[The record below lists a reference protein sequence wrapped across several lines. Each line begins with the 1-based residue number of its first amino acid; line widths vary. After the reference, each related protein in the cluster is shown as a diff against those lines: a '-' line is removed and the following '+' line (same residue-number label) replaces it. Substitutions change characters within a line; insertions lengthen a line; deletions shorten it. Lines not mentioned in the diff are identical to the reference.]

1 MKKLF
6 KYIPIVA
13 LFAVACNPMDE
24 VYDELDAR
32 IEPYREDI
40 SYTLAAEDY
49 KAIRN
54 AAIKLAETK
63 EDSAWA
69 NSIQNDLALNQK
81 YSAADFVAPILGPK
95 FPALNLKSSCL
106 VTYNVFDKPAYL
118 FAYEGA
124 STYKLAAADY
134 TAVGGD
140 VEKNGYFFP
149 SESGDKHLSALLLGK
164 FPDATADQY
173 AYVTYNQADEDP
185 AGSVVLLNEAFD
197 DYAAYDTI
205 NKNGWKIYS
214 EAGAK
219 AWQGRVYDNNPYAQ
233 ASAFG
238 AAGVEIFYMISPAV
252 DLSASTENMFSFD
265 VKIGYW
271 NANCLQVVISEDFDG
286 TDVEGATWTDV
297 SSNFTFPTEPTDGY
311 GAAFAEA
318 GKLNLS
324 DYTGTIHIAFKYV
337 GDGANDQSTTYQ
349 IDNVL
354 VKGVESA
361 KKSANADYAVY
372 NDMYK
377 FNGTIWT
384 KDNSAM
390 VLDPADYQTMGISS
404 FSSSNLPAN
413 YLPVFLGITL
423 PFAQEGDLQVIT
435 YEFNATLS
443 AVEYSFTAGS
453 WAQQGPIFEKADQFV
468 YGDNGWVFDP
478 TIKLEPTAA
487 DYQLLVDYVYT
498 NLSREYGSTYGNDEF
513 YFGASAYYLNFD
525 LRLGKRAD
533 FGIPGFDG
541 LDTEAAVA
549 LTWDRVEEGI
559 TILLGLKYP
568 DAVEQVSGINVYYWV
583 TFKTYEN
590 DLAKRTLT
598 GIFKY
603 VEGTG
608 FVRDLE
614 YEDQMVSESKLKD
627 TDIDWNR

>member
-32 IEPYREDI
+32 IEPYKEDI

-54 AAIKLAETK
+54 AAIKLAENK

-106 VTYNVFDKPAYL
+106 VTYNVFEKPEYL
-118 FAYEGA
+118 FNYEGA
-124 STYKLAAADY
+124 NAYKLAAADY

-149 SESGDKHLSALLLGK
+149 SESGDKHLPTLLLGK
-164 FPDATADQY
+164 FPNAVADDY

-197 DYAAYDTI
+197 DYAKYDTI
-205 NKNGWKIYS
+205 NKNGWMVYS
-214 EAGAK
+214 EAGDK
-219 AWQGRVYDNNPYAQ
+219 AWQGRVFDNNPYAQ

-238 AAGVEIFYMISPAV
+238 AAGAEVFYMITPAIN
-252 DLSASTENMFSFD
+252 LANSIENIFSFD

-286 TDVEGATWTDV
+286 NDVEGATWTDV

-324 DYTGTIHIAFKYV
+324 DYSGTIHIAFKYV
-337 GDGANDQSTTYQ
+337 GDGANAQSTTYQ

-377 FNGTIWT
+377 FNGTVWA
-384 KDNSAM
+384 KDNSVM
-390 VLDPADYQTMGISS
+390 VLDPADYQTMGISG

-413 YLPVFLGITL
+413 YLPVFLGMTL
-423 PFAQEGDLQVIT
+423 PFSQEGDLQVIT

-453 WAQQGPIFEKADQFV
+453 WVQNGPIFEKADQFV
-468 YGDNGWVFDP
+468 FGDNGWVFDP
-478 TIKLEPTAA
+478 TIKLKPTAA

-498 NLSREYGSTYGNDEF
+498 NLSRDYGSSYGNDEF

-525 LRLGKRAD
+525 LRLGKRSD
-533 FGIPGFDG
+533 YSIPGFDG

-583 TFKTYEN
+583 TFATYEN

-614 YEDQMVSESKLKD
+614 YEDQMVSESKLQD
-627 TDIDWNR
+627 TDVDWNR